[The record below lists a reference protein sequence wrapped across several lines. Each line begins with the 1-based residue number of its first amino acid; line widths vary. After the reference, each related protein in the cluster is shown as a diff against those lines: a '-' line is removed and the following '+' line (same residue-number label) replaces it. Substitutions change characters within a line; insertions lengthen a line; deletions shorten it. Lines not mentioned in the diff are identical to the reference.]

1 MKYCPGDEIYG
12 MIVANPGFPGR
23 NSGYPGTARRVLS
36 VTRTRDEYV
45 GGTSNTRE

>member
-23 NSGYPGTARRVLS
+23 NSGYPGPIFPAGIECHS
-36 VTRTRDEYV
+36 YP
-45 GGTSNTRE
+45 